1 MQVNFIL
8 LLIVSI
14 FIAIFAIQNGDT
26 VTIDL
31 FFFQGEMSQ
40 ALVILASVGLGAL
53 VTVALSTFG
62 KIKRLRSIKSLNKQ
76 IKTLEGEK
84 TTISTKSENLE
95 KENVDLQQI
104 NSDLKTELGTSEEK
118 IKELSTRPV
127 PQQVV
132 EVKEENSVPVDKEE
146 QTD

>member
-62 KIKRLRSIKSLNKQ
+62 KIKRLRNIKSLNKQ
-76 IKTLEGEK
+76 IKALEGEK
-84 TTISTKSENLE
+84 TTLVTQSENLE
-95 KENVDLQQI
+95 KENVDLLQI
-104 NSDLKTELGTSEEK
+104 NSDLKSELGTSEEK

-127 PQQVV
+127 PKTVV
-132 EVKEENSVPVDKEE
+132 EVKEKNSVPVDGEE

>member
-62 KIKRLRSIKSLNKQ
+62 KIKRLRNIKALNKQ
-76 IKTLEGEK
+76 IKGLTEENTTL
-84 TTISTKSENLE
+84 STKNENLE
-95 KENVDLQQI
+95 KENTDLQQL
-104 NSDLKTELGTSEEK
+104 NSDLKSELSSSEEK
-118 IKELSTRPV
+118 IKELSKRPG
-127 PQQVV
+127 PQT
-132 EVKEENSVPVDKEE
+132 EVHKEENSAPVEEEE

>member
-62 KIKRLRSIKSLNKQ
+62 KIKRLRNIKSLNKQ
-76 IKTLEGEK
+76 IKALEGEK
-84 TTISTKSENLE
+84 TTLITQSENLE
-95 KENVDLQQI
+95 KENIDLLQI
-104 NSDLKTELGTSEEK
+104 NSDLKSELGTSEEK

-127 PQQVV
+127 LKTVV
-132 EVKEENSVPVDKEE
+132 EVKEKNSVPVDEEE

>member
-62 KIKRLRSIKSLNKQ
+62 KIKRLRNIKSLNKQ
-76 IKTLEGEK
+76 IKALEGEK
-84 TTISTKSENLE
+84 TTLVTQSENLE
-95 KENVDLQQI
+95 KENVDLLQI
-104 NSDLKTELGTSEEK
+104 NSDLKSELGTSEEK

-127 PQQVV
+127 PKTVV
-132 EVKEENSVPVDKEE
+132 EVKEKNSVPVDEEE

>member
-62 KIKRLRSIKSLNKQ
+62 KIKRIRNIKLLNKR
-76 IKTLEGEK
+76 IKVLEVEN
-84 TTISTKSENLE
+84 TTIKEKSENIE
-95 KENVDLQQI
+95 KENTGLQQI
-104 NSDLKTELGTSEEK
+104 NSDLKSELGTSEEK
-118 IKELSTRPV
+118 IKELSKQSELLSVIESKKEKSSPA
-127 PQQVV
+127 
-132 EVKEENSVPVDKEE
+132 EEEENAD
-146 QTD
+146 

>member
-62 KIKRLRSIKSLNKQ
+62 KIKRLRNIKSLNKQ
-76 IKTLEGEK
+76 IKALEGEK
-84 TTISTKSENLE
+84 TTLVTQSENLE
-95 KENVDLQQI
+95 KENIDLLQI
-104 NSDLKTELGTSEEK
+104 NSDLKSELGTSEEK

-127 PQQVV
+127 LKTVV
-132 EVKEENSVPVDKEE
+132 EVKEKNSVPVDEEE

>member
-1 MQVNFIL
+1 
-8 LLIVSI
+8 
-14 FIAIFAIQNGDT
+14 
-26 VTIDL
+26 
-31 FFFQGEMSQ
+31 MSQ